1 MLIDLLDELKW
12 FGNGKRWCI
21 LMQYNLFW
29 MVSTHTQKMT
39 IAKDLFAKNAT
50 KKKEIRIVM
59 FDVVFVS
66 GILFSNG
73 F

>member
-1 MLIDLLDELKW
+1 
-12 FGNGKRWCI
+12 
-21 LMQYNLFW
+21 

>member
-1 MLIDLLDELKW
+1 
-12 FGNGKRWCI
+12 
-21 LMQYNLFW
+21 
-29 MVSTHTQKMT
+29 MT

-50 KKKEIRIVM
+50 KKKEIQSVM

-66 GILFSNG
+66 GLEFYSLMGFECISRWFHLFMRYSQAKENNRSS